1 VGDTKLPMIKIIT
14 DIKNIITSKQNI
26 DAALIVLKKYDYR
39 DTIQELYAIRTITKM
54 IANSKAEDTFI
65 VVTHCDKE
73 KPSEEFITGKLNSF
87 KEYGPLAIPPEN
99 VIKFD
104 NTTESLS
111 EFISKLKPS
120 NMHFH
125 ENLEEKAIEL

>member
-1 VGDTKLPMIKIIT
+1 MINIIE
-14 DIKNIITSKQNI
+14 DIKKNITSKQKI
-26 DAALIVLKKYDYR
+26 DAALIVIKKYDYR
-39 DTIQELYAIRTITKM
+39 DSVQELYAIKTITTM
-54 IANSKAEDTFI
+54 IANSKPEDTFI

-73 KPSEEFITGKLNSF
+73 KPSEQFITGKLDSF
-87 KEYGPLAIPPEN
+87 KEFGALAIPPEN

-111 EFISKLKPS
+111 EFVSKLKPS

-125 ENLEEKAIEL
+125 ENLEEKVI